1 MVQRVSQ
8 RIILVLATTLRDKQE
23 KPLSVYLRD
32 ISQAYVQSRTPLDR
46 DFFARPPTELGLEP
60 GTILKIIRPLYGV
73 PEAGNHWFQTY
84 HRHHREKLGV
94 VQSTYDPC
102 LLFTPKN
109 PNSGKTKGLGI
120 VGMQTDDTL
129 LLADDVFA
137 ETEETELRK
146 AVFLSKERE
155 KLTVENP
162 IKFNGGQVTMKGN
175 TLELTQERHC
185 QNLGAVLPEA
195 VNLTSS
201 RGVVRKSVLP
211 KGHTSPLYTNQKQH
225 TTSRPPPR

>member
-1 MVQRVSQ
+1 
-8 RIILVLATTLRDKQE
+8 
-23 KPLSVYLRD
+23 
-32 ISQAYVQSRTPLDR
+32 
-46 DFFARPPTELGLEP
+46 
-60 GTILKIIRPLYGV
+60 
-73 PEAGNHWFQTY
+73 
-84 HRHHREKLGV
+84 V

-102 LLFTPKN
+102 LLFTPKIL
-109 PNSGKTKGLGI
+109 NSEKTKGLGI

-137 ETEETELRK
+137 KTKETELRK
-146 AVFLSKERE
+146 AGFLSKERE

-211 KGHTSPLYTNQKQH
+211 KGQYVAQWARGAYIATVCQPEAAYDLSTAAQVTNPTEQDKKKLNKRLKWQNENPSRGLKFVPL
-225 TTSRPPPR
+225 